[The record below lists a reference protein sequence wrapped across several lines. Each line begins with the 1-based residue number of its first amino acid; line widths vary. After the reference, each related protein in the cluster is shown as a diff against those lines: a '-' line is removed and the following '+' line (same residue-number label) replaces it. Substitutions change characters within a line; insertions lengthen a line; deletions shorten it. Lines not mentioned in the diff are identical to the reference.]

1 MAKVYGAVKGVAAIA
16 WQGMLEVDTDTN
28 AERIAVFNR
37 VTMARLYNMKVAAN
51 GVIQLRVP
59 LAHTENNTLLV
70 GIVDDDGVYN
80 CKFVDGVKAQL
91 VDGNV
96 LSMKR

>member
-1 MAKVYGAVKGVAAIA
+1 MSRAFRAIA
-16 WQGMLEVDTDTN
+16 GTPPVFYQAMIEVDADSA
-28 AERIAVFNR
+28 AERLLIFNR
-37 VTMARLYNMKVAAN
+37 ITGNCYHNVAVSVT
-51 GVIQLRVP
+51 GITQLRVP
-59 LAHTENNTLLV
+59 LSHTDNNTLLV
-70 GIVDDDGVYN
+70 GIVDDDGTYN